1 MGRTIKSKNKGVVS
15 LSEPASSR
23 SIRQKRVGTSRG
35 QDGPSGGAQLVEHE
49 HSDIPRRAEWT
60 GGSLLKIHSH
70 WQLNAFNEKMA
81 KNSSRE
87 AGFQWEK
94 EMTMDQFR
102 LFGIVQ
108 KFEALGW
115 EAALSCYDGESER
128 LYLDD
133 VQQWVGTLKMD
144 PGRRPPKTMSLTGRA
159 GGVDVT
165 MSMET
170 LNEIAR
176 FYSKPASQYSY
187 PTEEELKHPEKQSTW
202 DVMLDEIFLEG
213 KGRGADKKK
222 EELRVPARLLLT
234 IVQQQVM
241 PRKSDRASV
250 RNPDVPILYSLIMSR
265 PKISFRYLVMM
276 NIWMSRNDFKRWQ
289 IPHVRLITALLKRH
303 GAIREGSPFHIVQKK
318 FTPWTL
324 DGLNKFGWKYTR
336 TERYHKL
343 KHQGRKWR
351 VLRPDARQLEPGER
365 DEPQSDDSVM
375 GESDGEDAEV
385 DEGPSDRA
393 RAGVGSSMLQLR
405 GMQFGF
411 EDTCPGLD
419 QLVQQARPSDY
430 GEWPAYYQ
438 AIFDQNTRG
447 FAQLRWDAQR
457 NYSRQELWN
466 RIHEYTHQREINHR
480 AEDDRQ
486 RRLHTAWRTGQPVVE
501 NPPHIDY
508 TSLPPYDGSVDY
520 PVPPVHH
527 SEWVDPHQERAQN
540 QEEGRVVGAFG
551 FGEFVD
557 TLTSI
562 FGPPQHRYH

>member
-23 SIRQKRVGTSRG
+23 SVRQKRVGT
-35 QDGPSGGAQLVEHE
+35 
-49 HSDIPRRAEWT
+49 
-60 GGSLLKIHSH
+60 
-70 WQLNAFNEKMA
+70 
-81 KNSSRE
+81 
-87 AGFQWEK
+87 
-94 EMTMDQFR
+94 
-102 LFGIVQ
+102 
-108 KFEALGW
+108 
-115 EAALSCYDGESER
+115 
-128 LYLDD
+128 
-133 VQQWVGTLKMD
+133 
-144 PGRRPPKTMSLTGRA
+144 
-159 GGVDVT
+159 
-165 MSMET
+165 
-170 LNEIAR
+170 
-176 FYSKPASQYSY
+176 
-187 PTEEELKHPEKQSTW
+187 
-202 DVMLDEIFLEG
+202 
-213 KGRGADKKK
+213 
-222 EELRVPARLLLT
+222 
-234 IVQQQVM
+234 
-241 PRKSDRASV
+241 
-250 RNPDVPILYSLIMSR
+250 
-265 PKISFRYLVMM
+265 
-276 NIWMSRNDFKRWQ
+276 
-289 IPHVRLITALLKRH
+289 
-303 GAIREGSPFHIVQKK
+303 
-318 FTPWTL
+318 
-324 DGLNKFGWKYTR
+324 
-336 TERYHKL
+336 
-343 KHQGRKWR
+343 
-351 VLRPDARQLEPGER
+351 
-365 DEPQSDDSVM
+365 
-375 GESDGEDAEV
+375 DGEDAEV
-385 DEGPSDRA
+385 DEGHQGA

-508 TSLPPYDGSVDY
+508 TSVPPYDGSVDY